1 MKKLTAHQIKR
12 INAIASNKL
21 TAREIAEKVRAN
33 RDSVYAYMKRN
44 NIEFKLRTMT
54 PGTVKPE
61 NFNSKIF
68 TWELA
73 KRLDFAYS

>member
-33 RDSVYAYMKRN
+33 RDCVYAYLKRN
-44 NIEFKLRTMT
+44 KVEFKLRTKAA
-54 PGTVKPE
+54 GTVKADDL
-61 NFNSKIF
+61 NCKVF